1 MKLNLDPL
9 LFFLLLLL
17 FASCSDNETVPPK
30 EEEFVA
36 FSEDWTI
43 TKQELKQNVGF
54 ANPELTRGD
63 DPVRDVLDLMI
74 AEKALAAEAKTRG
87 YTERQEFEEY
97 TNWITHEEMIEHV
110 FQRAILDTI
119 TVSEQ
124 EIREEIYRQAVR
136 FSFRYLIAPDKQQAF
151 YLRDVAMN
159 EGFRVALSY
168 LRDDQ
173 TGQPVSPEAFQ
184 TPLVKANQLSQSFLQ
199 NIQEVELN
207 QYSSPF
213 QHEGQWWVVQPTN
226 ITRTPIAED
235 EIALESESAR
245 KIVYNRKALHAGDKW
260 IASMMEP
267 LEVTTKR
274 DVFIQLVE
282 AFYPL
287 VEGEEVTQT
296 AIKELLEASPSK
308 FLTSTLVT
316 TTQSSYTVQQ
326 LLQWMIPET
335 VPLRTE
341 SKKTFT
347 QQLSDAIAITIRDQ
361 ELLQWGIDRD
371 LPQDPILT
379 RKVGNWQDKWL
390 YQQRSLDLR
399 NGGDV
404 RSREALRHYA
414 DSLVSTMEINIDQKA
429 LDELKEDSL
438 ITPNDRYVQ
447 LLKQNSNRPAF
458 PLIDPYW

>member
-1 MKLNLDPL
+1 MKRLELL
-9 LFFLLLLL
+9 LFALLCVM
-17 FASCSDNETVPPK
+17 FASCSDNEAMSSK
-30 EEEFVA
+30 EDEVVA
-36 FSEDWTI
+36 FSQDWTI
-43 TKQELKQNVGF
+43 TKKELMQNVAF
-54 ANPELTRGD
+54 ANPELTRGI
-63 DPVRDVLDLMI
+63 DPVRDVLDLML
-74 AEKALAAEAKTRG
+74 AEKALTTEARNLG
-87 YTERQEFEEY
+87 YIEQQDFEEY

-151 YLRDVAMN
+151 FLRDVAMN

-173 TGQPVSPEAFQ
+173 TGQPVSPEAFE
-184 TPLVKANQLSQSFLQ
+184 TPLVQANQLTESFLQ
-199 NIQEVELN
+199 NIQEAELN
-207 QYSSPF
+207 QYSAPF

-226 ITRTPIAED
+226 ITRMPIAED
-235 EIALESESAR
+235 EIALKSESAR
-245 KIVYNRKALHAGDKW
+245 KIVYNRKALQAGDRW

-274 DVFIQLVE
+274 DVLIQLVE

-287 VEGEEVTQT
+287 VEGEEVTQK
-296 AIKELLEASPSK
+296 AIKELLAASPSNL
-308 FLTSTLVT
+308 LTSILVT

-326 LLQWMIPET
+326 LLQRMIPET

-341 SKKTFT
+341 SKITFT
-347 QQLSDAIAITIRDQ
+347 QQLSDAIAITVRDQ
-361 ELLQWGIDRD
+361 ELLQWGIDSD

-390 YQQRSLDLR
+390 YQQRSLDLQ
-399 NGGDV
+399 NEGDV
-404 RSREALRHYA
+404 RSRKELRRYA
-414 DSLVSTMEINIDQKA
+414 DSLISTMAITINQKA
-429 LDELKEDSL
+429 LDELKEENL
-438 ITPNDRYVQ
+438 VTPNDKFVQ

-458 PLIDPYW
+458 PLVDPYWN

>member
-1 MKLNLDPL
+1 MKHLKL
-9 LFFLLLLL
+9 LFLSLLLPL
-17 FASCSDNETVPPK
+17 FASCSDNEAMSSK
-30 EEEFVA
+30 EDEVVA
-36 FSEDWTI
+36 FSHDWTI
-43 TKQELKQNVGF
+43 TKKELMQNVAF
-54 ANPELTRGD
+54 ANPELTRGI
-63 DPVRDVLDLMI
+63 DPVRDVLDLML
-74 AEKALAAEAKTRG
+74 AEKALTTEARNLG
-87 YTERQEFEEY
+87 YIEQQDFQEY

-151 YLRDVAMN
+151 FLRDVAMN

-173 TGQPVSPEAFQ
+173 TGQPVSPEAFE
-184 TPLVKANQLSQSFLQ
+184 TPLVQANQLSESFLQ

-207 QYSSPF
+207 QYSAPF

-226 ITRTPIAED
+226 ITRMPIAED
-235 EIALESESAR
+235 EIALKSESAR
-245 KIVYNRKALHAGDKW
+245 KIVYNRKALQAGDRW

-296 AIKELLEASPSK
+296 TIKELLAASPSNL
-308 FLTSTLVT
+308 LTSILVT

-326 LLQWMIPET
+326 LLQRMIPET

-341 SKKTFT
+341 SKITFT
-347 QQLSDAIAITIRDQ
+347 QQLSDAIAITVRDQ
-361 ELLQWGIDRD
+361 ELLQWGIDSD

-399 NGGDV
+399 NEGDV
-404 RSREALRHYA
+404 RSREELRRYA
-414 DSLVSTMEINIDQKA
+414 DSLISTMAITINQTA
-429 LDELKEDSL
+429 LDELKEENL
-438 ITPNDRYVQ
+438 VTPNDKFVQ

-458 PLIDPYW
+458 PLVDPYWN

>member
-1 MKLNLDPL
+1 MNRPK
-9 LFFLLLLL
+9 LLLLSLLLPL
-17 FASCSDNETVPPK
+17 FASCSDNEAMSPIDDEV
-30 EEEFVA
+30 VA
-36 FSEDWTI
+36 FARDWSI
-43 TKQELKQNVGF
+43 TKQELMQNVAF
-54 ANPELTRGD
+54 ANPELTRGA
-63 DPVRDVLDLMI
+63 DPVRDVLDLML
-74 AEKALAAEAKTRG
+74 AEKALAIEARKLG
-87 YTERQEFEEY
+87 YTKQQEYEEY

-151 YLRDVAMN
+151 FLRDVAMN
-159 EGFRVALSY
+159 EGFLEALSY

-173 TGQPVSPEAFQ
+173 TGQPVSPEAFE
-184 TPLVKANQLSQSFLQ
+184 TPLVQANQLSESFLQ

-207 QYSSPF
+207 QYSAPF

-226 ITRTPIAED
+226 ITRMPIAED
-235 EIALESESAR
+235 DIALKSESAR
-245 KIVYNRKALHAGDKW
+245 KIVYNRKALQAGDRW

-296 AIKELLEASPSK
+296 AIKELLATSPSSL
-308 FLTSTLVT
+308 LTSILVT

-326 LLQWMIPET
+326 LLQRMIPET

-341 SKKTFT
+341 SKTTFT
-347 QQLSDAIAITIRDQ
+347 QQLSDAIAITVRDQ

-399 NGGDV
+399 NEGDV
-404 RSREALRHYA
+404 RSREELRRYA
-414 DSLVSTMEINIDQKA
+414 DSLISTMAITINQTA
-429 LDELKEDSL
+429 LDELKEENL
-438 ITPNDRYVQ
+438 VTPNDKFVQ

-458 PLIDPYW
+458 PLVDPYWN